1 MTLSERTLWRSL
13 TCALEYRQAR
23 QRSNS
28 PGRLDW
34 IDQTVT
40 ELSTALA
47 AVSPSRQSS
56 KGDQEHLN
64 GDEEQVGSREVAAM
78 IGWNM
83 RKVQRR
89 ADELGGDKRPDGRF
103 VFRASAVREHIE
115 GGKL

>member
-1 MTLSERTLWRSL
+1 MTLSERTLWQSL

-34 IDQTVT
+34 IDQTIT

-47 AVSPSRQSS
+47 AVSRSRQSS
-56 KGDQEHLN
+56 KGDQQDSDDDDLSAR
-64 GDEEQVGSREVAAM
+64 QVAAM
-78 IGWNM
+78 TGWTL
-83 RKVQRR
+83 RRVQRR
-89 ADELGGDKRPDGRF
+89 ASELGARKVDGRLL
-103 VFRASAVREHIE
+103 FRESAIREHIE